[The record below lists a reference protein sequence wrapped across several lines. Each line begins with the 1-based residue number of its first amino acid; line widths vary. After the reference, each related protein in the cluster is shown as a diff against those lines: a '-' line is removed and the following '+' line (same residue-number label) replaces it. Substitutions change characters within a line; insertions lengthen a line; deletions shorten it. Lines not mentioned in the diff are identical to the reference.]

1 MTKTFLLIAFMVT
14 GACVKA
20 QTTERIIVKAGDDL
34 GQAISQ
40 TGHYR
45 FARFTDGVVTMK
57 YGSKSKTR
65 FNYHICNGEMQFID
79 TKGDTLAIS
88 QTEYIDNIN
97 IGENTKFVFADKFF
111 HEIVGESPE
120 AKLGKR
126 IRVNIENDRKT
137 GFGKSDPTAS
147 QMQLNNVLLNQRTLA
162 LSLSYDIEVR
172 KTTSYYWIDKEYNA
186 IPTTKKNSLK
196 LVEKDKQPTLQAFMD
211 ENKTNFD
218 NEEDLR
224 KLLAFAATL

>member
-1 MTKTFLLIAFMVT
+1 MTKIFLLAAMVIT
-14 GACVKA
+14 GDCVEA
-20 QTTERIIVKAGDDL
+20 QITERIIVKAGEDI
-34 GQAISQ
+34 GPAISP

-45 FARFTDGVVTMK
+45 FAEFTEGTVTMK

-79 TKGDTLAIS
+79 AKGDTLSIS

-97 IGENTKFVFADKFF
+97 IGENTKFVFADKFY
-111 HEIVGESPE
+111 HEIVGESL
-120 AKLGKR
+120 AGKLGKR

-137 GFGKSDPTAS
+137 GHGKSDPTAS
-147 QMQLNNVLLNQRTLA
+147 QMQLYNVVLSQRTVA
-162 LSLSYDIEVR
+162 LSYDVEVR
-172 KTTSYYWIDKEYNA
+172 KTTSYYWIDSDYNA

-196 LVEKDKQPTLQAFMD
+196 LVEKDKQAKLQAFMD
-211 ENKTNFD
+211 ENNTNFN

-224 KLLAFAATL
+224 KLLAFAGTL